1 MDIEEYKKTIE
12 SLLCTSHSSGD
23 GWIFASI
30 VFVFLTT
37 TAILGNTLILL
48 ALHKESSLHPPSKL
62 LYRSLAATDLLVGL
76 ILLPSLAYHAF
87 LAKEQRLT
95 ELNCFYIARISAVS
109 FTTLSAVSL
118 LTMAAISVDRLL
130 ALLLRLR
137 YRHIVTLRRILALV
151 SFFWIL
157 SLSFALMMIWEFP
170 IGKSYNSMLILLCI
184 FVSGFCYLKIFLALR
199 QHQTQIHQHQQGQF
213 NGGGIPFNIARYRK
227 TVTTAIWIEG
237 TLIACYLPYSIVIAV
252 IVYQGSSPFLD
263 VAWEST
269 VTLVCLNS
277 SLNPI
282 LYCWRI
288 NAVKQEVKNNIR
300 QLFCLSN
307 LSG

>member
-1 MDIEEYKKTIE
+1 MDIQEYKKTIV

-23 GWIFASI
+23 RWIFASI
-30 VFVFLTT
+30 TFVFLTI
-37 TAILGNTLILL
+37 TAILGNMLILV

-62 LYRSLAATDLLVGL
+62 LYRCLATTDLLVGL
-76 ILLPSLAYHAF
+76 ILQPSLAYHAF

-95 ELNCFYIARISAVS
+95 ELSCFYVARICAVS
-109 FTTLSAVSL
+109 FTTLSTASL
-118 LTMAAISVDRLL
+118 LTIATISVDRLL

-137 YRHIVTLRRILALV
+137 YRLIVTLRRILALV
-151 SFFWIL
+151 TFFWIL

-170 IGKSYNSMLILLCI
+170 IGKSYNSISILLCI
-184 FVSGFCYLKIFLALR
+184 FVSAFCYLKIFRALR
-199 QHQTQIHQHQQGQF
+199 QHQTQIQHQQGQF

-227 TVTTAIWIEG
+227 TVTTAIWVQV

-252 IVYQGSSPFLD
+252 IVNQGSSPLLD
-263 VAWEST
+263 VAWESS

-288 NAVKQEVKNNIR
+288 KAVKQEVKSTIG
-300 QLFCLSN
+300 QLFCFSN
-307 LSG
+307 